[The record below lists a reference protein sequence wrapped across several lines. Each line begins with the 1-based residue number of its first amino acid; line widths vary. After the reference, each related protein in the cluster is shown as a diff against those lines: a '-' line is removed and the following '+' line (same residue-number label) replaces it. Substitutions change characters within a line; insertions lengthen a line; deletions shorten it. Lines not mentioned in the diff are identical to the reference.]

1 MHCATAAQSDK
12 LWSDAGRLARKS
24 PQQFYR
30 AQGPTQSQP
39 SLYVK
44 ASGGSTERPRN
55 ENKIQFVLCAA
66 VPQRRAACTA
76 TAEALKWKGNDDFT
90 STRRFWYVGN

>member
-1 MHCATAAQSDK
+1 MHCAMAAQSDK
-12 LWSDAGRLARKS
+12 LWSDAGRPARKS

-30 AQGPTQSQP
+30 AQSPTQSQP

-44 ASGGSTERPRN
+44 ASSGSTGWPEAKTKYNLGSVPPC
-55 ENKIQFVLCAA
+55 FCA
-66 VPQRRAACTA
+66 VQPCTA
-76 TAEALKWKGNDDFT
+76 TADGLKWKGNDDFT

>member
-30 AQGPTQSQP
+30 AQSPTQGQP

-44 ASGGSTERPRN
+44 ASGGSTGGPETKTKYN
-55 ENKIQFVLCAA
+55 LGLCAA
-66 VPQRRAACTA
+66 VLLRRATCTA
-76 TAEALKWKGNDDFT
+76 TTDVLKWKGNDDFT
-90 STRRFWYVGN
+90 STRRFWYVVN